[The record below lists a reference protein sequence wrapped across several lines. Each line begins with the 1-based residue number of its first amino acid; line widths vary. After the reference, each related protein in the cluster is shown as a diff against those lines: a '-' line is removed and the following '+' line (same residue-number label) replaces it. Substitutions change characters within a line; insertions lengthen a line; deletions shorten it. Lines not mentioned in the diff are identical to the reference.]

1 MYMMST
7 FAWRWL
13 GLEGNPPTKDIF
25 PPYKPA
31 LICVYFRP
39 MEWTEGMTSV

>member
-1 MYMMST
+1 MTST

-31 LICVYFRP
+31 INLCLFEAYGVD
-39 MEWTEGMTSV
+39 